1 MIIFLIAMGFG
12 VGFILFIKYVRN
24 NRKKAIFEE
33 LEDLSISTGESIRDS
48 IRNTKLR
55 EEKNAIFKKFSD
67 QTGKPQNLLKEKYYR
82 TEYCLT
88 PYGEERNGLIIILSS
103 IILTYIGAFFY
114 VVIEI
119 PHYLGGKWFDD
130 YLLLWP
136 GLGLFVIG
144 IVLFMIGSYSLET
157 GWRECSMN
165 KLCKKRFNFLFLIF
179 ILIQFI
185 IMLYTLFIVENLFG
199 PWGGY
204 LYPWFA
210 ILLTLYSRSRV
221 LRVIRKSST
230 IPSAPTQ
237 SISSF
242 TNHQLS
248 LQPSHPQDISQTPF
262 RPIKRTQPNINKSK
276 GLIPKSAYEET
287 FTQASLFCPHCGE
300 KNLRT
305 NKKPKTCYQGQTQ
318 GHKGFILSKS
328 EALKLF
334 KANPDNKNV
343 VHPFLGANQWL
354 GDKKSLFDRYI
365 IDFDKKELYQAQNY
379 SKPFELIKNKV
390 LPTRKSNYEKE
401 QKRNA
406 SLLAKIPNAR
416 PNKHHEG
423 FFKRWWLLSYA
434 REDLMKI
441 LSKIPRYIIVSRV
454 TRRPIFDFISN
465 KIHPNDSLVIFPFS
479 DDYTFGVLQSSL
491 HWEWFKERCS
501 TLRMDF
507 RYTST
512 TVYETFPFPQWGLL
526 HGIELDKI
534 TPEKTKLVK
543 ELAKCAKEFRDLK
556 NKIRI
561 NNKLSLRDLYRGL
574 ELPGDH
580 PLKKSQ
586 EKLDEAVWKVYYYG
600 LPKSMQIEDP
610 LEFLLGLNL
619 LTYEKEKEGHQIVG
633 PGLPSFCNEDKV

>member
-1 MIIFLIAMGFG
+1 MGFG

-287 FTQASLFCPHCGE
+287 FTQESSLFCPHCGE

-305 NKKPKTCYQGQTQ
+305 NNFCKSCGK
-318 GHKGFILSKS
+318 FIK
-328 EALKLF
+328 
-334 KANPDNKNV
+334 
-343 VHPFLGANQWL
+343 
-354 GDKKSLFDRYI
+354 
-365 IDFDKKELYQAQNY
+365 
-379 SKPFELIKNKV
+379 
-390 LPTRKSNYEKE
+390 
-401 QKRNA
+401 
-406 SLLAKIPNAR
+406 
-416 PNKHHEG
+416 
-423 FFKRWWLLSYA
+423 
-434 REDLMKI
+434 
-441 LSKIPRYIIVSRV
+441 
-454 TRRPIFDFISN
+454 
-465 KIHPNDSLVIFPFS
+465 
-479 DDYTFGVLQSSL
+479 
-491 HWEWFKERCS
+491 
-501 TLRMDF
+501 
-507 RYTST
+507 
-512 TVYETFPFPQWGLL
+512 
-526 HGIELDKI
+526 
-534 TPEKTKLVK
+534 
-543 ELAKCAKEFRDLK
+543 
-556 NKIRI
+556 
-561 NNKLSLRDLYRGL
+561 
-574 ELPGDH
+574 
-580 PLKKSQ
+580 
-586 EKLDEAVWKVYYYG
+586 
-600 LPKSMQIEDP
+600 
-610 LEFLLGLNL
+610 
-619 LTYEKEKEGHQIVG
+619 
-633 PGLPSFCNEDKV
+633 